1 MNFHEFNFNERLL
14 DGLDAMGFENATP
27 IQEQAI
33 PLILDGQDLIACAQ
47 TGTGKTAA
55 YLLPLLNEL
64 TGNDSEEVKAIII
77 APTRELAQQIDQQ
90 VEGFGYFLGVS
101 SIPVFGGGDGSAYEQ
116 QRRAFETGADLVIAT
131 PGRLI
136 SHLVTGSLNLK
147 GVKYLVLDEADRM
160 LDMGFYED
168 IVRIIQKLPTDRQTL
183 LFSATMPPRIR
194 DLANKFLKDP
204 KEVNIA
210 ISKPAANIVQQCYL
224 AYDPQKTA
232 LLQKILATSDF
243 QSAIIFTSTKDK
255 AKSLEKEMQKSGFEA
270 RAIHSDLEQA
280 QRDEVMLAFRNRKLK
295 YLIGTDIVS
304 RGIDVDGIEL
314 VVNYDVP
321 PDPEDYIHR
330 IGRTAR
336 AERNGIAI
344 TFISDKDGFKFNR
357 IEALIEKEL
366 PKFNVPPSLGESPEY
381 KSRPAKSGGFNKG
394 KRNFRNRPK
403 RN

>member
-1 MNFHEFNFNERLL
+1 
-14 DGLDAMGFENATP
+14 MGFEKATP

-33 PLILDGQDLIACAQ
+33 PIILEGHDLIACAQ

-55 YLLPLLNEL
+55 YLLPLLNQL
-64 TGNDSEEVKAIII
+64 TGSESDQVKAIII

-101 SIPVFGGGDGSAYEQ
+101 CIPVFGGGDGSAYDQ
-116 QRRAFETGADLVIAT
+116 QRKAFETGADIVIAT

-136 SHLVTGSLNLK
+136 SHLVTGNLK
-147 GVKYLVLDEADRM
+147 LDGVEYLVLDEADRM

-168 IVRIIQKLPTDRQTL
+168 IIRIIQKLPKKRQNL

-194 DLANKFLKDP
+194 ELANKILHEP
-204 KEVNIA
+204 REISIA

-224 AYDPQKTA
+224 AYDAQKTA
-232 LLQKILATSDF
+232 LLQKILNTSDF

-255 AKSLEKEMQKSGFEA
+255 AKSLEREMQKSGIEA

-280 QRDEVMLAFRNRKLK
+280 QREEVMLAFRNKKLK

-357 IEALIEKEL
+357 IEALIEREL
-366 PKFNVPPSLGESPEY
+366 PKFQVPPSLGESPEY
-381 KSRPAKSGGFNKG
+381 KSRPAHNGPRK
-394 KRNFRNRPK
+394 NFRRKPG
-403 RN
+403 RR

>member
-1 MNFHEFNFNERLL
+1 
-14 DGLDAMGFENATP
+14 MGFENATP

-232 LLQKILATSDF
+232 LLQKILVTSDF

-394 KRNFRNRPK
+394 KRNFRKRPK